1 MPLSIVS
8 FLPRI
13 ASRDSQLGVSS
24 ETKDAAN
31 PSAKQGGLSAAKSSP
46 RPNWILDLLKGG
58 QHQGQGEQLL
68 RYRLISLNW
77 FKIENF
83 LQKRLIK
90 TPKIFQKS
98 ETLEKIAKLRPCA

>member
-1 MPLSIVS
+1 MPLSIVL

-46 RPNWILDLLKGG
+46 RTNWILDLLKGG

-68 RYRLISLNW
+68 RYNP
-77 FKIENF
+77 
-83 LQKRLIK
+83 QKHPLGAA
-90 TPKIFQKS
+90 P
-98 ETLEKIAKLRPCA
+98 EH

>member
-46 RPNWILDLLKGG
+46 RTNWILDLLKGG

-68 RYRLISLNW
+68 RYKGGEGFIPHLS
-77 FKIENF
+77 
-83 LQKRLIK
+83 
-90 TPKIFQKS
+90 KS
-98 ETLEKIAKLRPCA
+98 CKSRFPI